1 MTNPFLN
8 ITKRFPLTEPP
19 NANAPIFILSTIWR
33 SGSTALQR
41 VLVSDPDIQVWGEP
55 YSNTNLIPM
64 LAQSSMALATPN
76 WLDERHFINHEV
88 IRSNPE
94 NYFIANW
101 YPPLQAMFESHRAML
116 DRLFKQPAEEMGKQ
130 KFGIKFV
137 RIGILEMH
145 YLQWIYP
152 DAKFIILV
160 RNPWDCWRSYKGYDW
175 VYRWPKGVI
184 STPKQFAKLWE
195 KQTSEL
201 MSHPETNQVKVL
213 RYEDF
218 IHPDFNWSRLRAFCD
233 LPNIRQEVLENR
245 IMGVNVKPQPITE
258 EDCAVISKVCG
269 NLAQRLGYLGLKNT
283 QTDIGLGDWRNAE
296 T

>member
-8 ITKRFPLTEPP
+8 ITKRFPL
-19 NANAPIFILSTIWR
+19 NAVSSANKPVFILSTIWR

-41 VLVSDPDIQVWGEP
+41 VLISDPSIQVWGEP

-64 LAQSSMALATPN
+64 LAQSSMALAAPEWPDN
-76 WLDERHFINHEV
+76 RHFINLQV
-88 IRSNPE
+88 IRDNPE

-137 RIGILEMH
+137 RLGLSEMH
-145 YLQWIYP
+145 YLEWIYP

-175 VYRWPKGVI
+175 TYRWPKGII
-184 STPKQFAKLWE
+184 STPKHFAKIWE

-201 MSHPETNQVKVL
+201 ISQPETENVKIL

-218 IHPDFNWSRLRAFCD
+218 IHPDFNWDRLKTFCD
-233 LPNIRQEVLENR
+233 LPNIRPEVLENR
-245 IMGVNVKPQPITE
+245 IMGVNVKPKPITDD
-258 EDCAVISKVCG
+258 DCAVISRVCG
-269 NLAQRLGYLGLKNT
+269 HVARQLGYLGLKQTNT
-283 QTDIGLGDWRNAE
+283 ELSLGQWRQPTE
-296 T
+296 